1 MSPGGSRFLF
11 LTRVEPHRRI
21 EASCTRVVF
30 WLVLMM
36 MWVGTPAQV
45 DAKDDVVILKNGDRI
60 TGKIRSMESDELEI
74 ATQHSGTIK
83 IGWGEIQHIQ
93 PAEPL
98 SVTVH
103 RDVEIPE
110 EAGERD
116 GDHVIVKELSA
127 DGPLPMEY
135 VKSIGVTAPYQ
146 RGNFNLGGNHASGNS
161 NTSALNVSATYIL
174 RQQWHRV
181 QMSGKFNRG
190 EANGELAAE
199 NGSLSASYD
208 YLLSRR
214 FFISGQILEET
225 DKFQLLTLRSTTTLA
240 PGYYFYDR
248 ADRTLSIGVGPSLV
262 YQKFRPEPSTVVP
275 SASWFV
281 HWYRDLPGGR
291 VNLFHDHKGYRD
303 LDDHGALRIDAQ
315 QGIRVNIYGDLS
327 FNFEYDIRFNSN
339 PVQGKKEVD
348 SSIIFGLSYGFE
360 R

>member
-1 MSPGGSRFLF
+1 
-11 LTRVEPHRRI
+11 
-21 EASCTRVVF
+21 
-30 WLVLMM
+30 MM